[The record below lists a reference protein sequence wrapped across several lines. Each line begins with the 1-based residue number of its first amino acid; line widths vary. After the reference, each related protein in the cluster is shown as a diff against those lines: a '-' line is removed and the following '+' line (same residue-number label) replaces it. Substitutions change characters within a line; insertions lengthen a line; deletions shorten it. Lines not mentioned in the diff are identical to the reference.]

1 MGGRYARLRL
11 VTRVLLA
18 GLAALC
24 VLGPAHATN
33 AESADRA
40 STVRIGPLAAFDS
53 RTREWVEGFPRF
65 PRVSGKKSVTA
76 VAAEANGGFEFDKKL
91 DVGNLLTSATILI
104 TLVALLNAVAKDRR
118 ARERDFADRV
128 RAAAAT
134 TLGKLDRWRQLSA
147 RLYEDVQPLFV
158 DVSQKLHSELD
169 ASAARDLL
177 WRELAVARAAAE
189 QRIVDED
196 IESAYVGLYP
206 YHPSV
211 QRRFAETMS
220 QVKQIDDGVYL
231 DFVKQTQQ
239 QVLMYGGER
248 KDYRPAL
255 LGNDLRL
262 QSARASQRLRNEF
275 EEAFTPIRTFLVAVI
290 SLSDQEIAARK
301 QVVDDAEGVA

>member
-1 MGGRYARLRL
+1 VR
-11 VTRVLLA
+11 RVLLA
-18 GLAALC
+18 GLAALW
-24 VLGPAHATN
+24 VLGPAHTTN

-40 STVRIGPLAAFDS
+40 SAVRIGPLAVLGS
-53 RTREWVEGFPRF
+53 RTGVWVEDF
-65 PRVSGKKSVTA
+65 PRVSGKESVNA
-76 VAAEANGGFEFDKKL
+76 VVTEGNGGFEFEKKL

-104 TLVALLNAVAKDRR
+104 TLVALLNTLAKDRR
-118 ARERDFADRV
+118 GRERDFADRV

-147 RLYEDVQPLFV
+147 RLYEDVQPLIV

-196 IESAYVGLYP
+196 IESAYVALYP

-211 QRRFAETMS
+211 QRRFADTMA
-220 QVKQIDDGVYL
+220 QAKQIDDGVYF

-239 QVLMYGGER
+239 QVLMYESKP
-248 KDYRPAL
+248 KDYRPAM

-262 QSARASQRLRNEF
+262 QSARASLRLRNEL
-275 EEAFTPIRTFLVAVI
+275 EQAFTPIRTFLVAVI
-290 SLSDQEIAARK
+290 SLSDRDIAART
-301 QVVDDAEGVA
+301 QVVEDTEESRGG